1 MQPGINRIPIIRLW
15 SLLLIP
21 VQGEL
26 TDTHAEQLRHDV
38 LEEIHQAGSEGLVL
52 DVTGL
57 WMMDSHLCAVLTR
70 LAQAAALMGTRTVV
84 CGISAEIAMTIQSMG
99 LELRGVRTALT
110 LEEAL
115 HAFGVRGPPVDEDA
129 WVFRPAEPAPASLTD
144 GGSDGDRRDPGP

>member
-1 MQPGINRIPIIRLW
+1 MQPGVSRIPIIRLW
-15 SLLLIP
+15 NLLLIP

-38 LEEIHQAGSEGLVL
+38 LEEIHLAGSEGLVL

-115 HAFGVRGPPVDEDA
+115 HGFGVRGPPVDEDA
-129 WVFRPAEPAPASLTD
+129 WLLPVAPTSPTALTD
-144 GGSDGDRRDPGP
+144 GGSDGRDSGP

>member
-1 MQPGINRIPIIRLW
+1 MNHTGINRIPIIRLW
-15 SLLLIP
+15 RLLLVP

-26 TDTHAEQLRHDV
+26 TDSHAEQLRHEV
-38 LEEIHQAGSEGLVL
+38 LAEIHAAGSDGLVL

-57 WMMDSHLCAVLTR
+57 WLMDSHLCAVLTR

-84 CGISAEIAMTIQSMG
+84 CGMSADVAITIQSMG

-115 HAFGVRGPPVDEDA
+115 QSFGVMPPIDDRDGPSDA
-129 WVFRPAEPAPASLTD
+129 PISSVLNRETEA
-144 GGSDGDRRDPGP
+144 

>member
-1 MQPGINRIPIIRLW
+1 MRHDANRMPIIRLW

-26 TDTHAEQLRHDV
+26 TDSQAEQLRNDV
-38 LEEIHQAGSEGLVL
+38 LHEIHATGSDGLVL

-57 WMMDSHLCAVLTR
+57 WLMDSHLCAVLTR

-84 CGISAEIAMTIQSMG
+84 CGISADIAMTIQAMG
-99 LELRGVRTALT
+99 LEMAGVRTALT

-115 HAFGVRGPPVDEDA
+115 QGFGVSGPPTTDDTWIPELDA
-129 WVFRPAEPAPASLTD
+129 LS
-144 GGSDGDRRDPGP
+144 GGSDG

>member
-1 MQPGINRIPIIRLW
+1 MSQGITRIPIIRLW
-15 SLLLIP
+15 RLLLVP

-26 TDTHAEQLRHDV
+26 TDSHAEQLRHEV
-38 LEEIHQAGSEGLVL
+38 LAEIHATGSDGLVL

-57 WMMDSHLCAVLTR
+57 WLMDSHLCAVLTR

-84 CGISAEIAMTIQSMG
+84 CGMSADVALTIQSMG

-115 HAFGVRGPPVDEDA
+115 QSFGVQPPPTEVDDFDVA
-129 WVFRPAEPAPASLTD
+129 GAELPRELA
-144 GGSDGDRRDPGP
+144 

>member
-1 MQPGINRIPIIRLW
+1 MQPGVSRIPIIRLW
-15 SLLLIP
+15 NLLLIP

-38 LEEIHQAGSEGLVL
+38 LNEIHLAGSEGLVL

-115 HAFGVRGPPVDEDA
+115 HGFGVRGPPEVEDHAA
-129 WVFRPAEPAPASLTD
+129 WQALPNPDPILTD
-144 GGSDGDRRDPGP
+144 TSGGSDGRIPGP

>member
-1 MQPGINRIPIIRLW
+1 MESSMQPGVSRIPIIRLW
-15 SLLLIP
+15 NLLLIP

-26 TDTHAEQLRHDV
+26 TDSHAEQLRHDV
-38 LEEIHQAGSEGLVL
+38 LNEIHLAGSEGLVL

-70 LAQAAALMGTRTVV
+70 LAQAAALMGTETVV

-115 HAFGVRGPPVDEDA
+115 HGFGVRGPPTDADA
-129 WVFRPAEPAPASLTD
+129 WTLPAPEATHLPA
-144 GGSDGDRRDPGP
+144 GGSDGRNPGP

>member
-1 MQPGINRIPIIRLW
+1 MSQHVNRIPIIRLW
-15 SLLLIP
+15 RLLLVP

-26 TDTHAEQLRHDV
+26 TDSHAEQLRHEV
-38 LEEIHQAGSEGLVL
+38 LAEIHAAGSDGLVL

-57 WMMDSHLCAVLTR
+57 WLMDSHLCAVLTR

-84 CGISAEIAMTIQSMG
+84 CGMSADVAITIQSMG

-115 HAFGVRGPPVDEDA
+115 QSFGVQPPEEDLP
-129 WVFRPAEPAPASLTD
+129 VFDEPASVVTTETEA
-144 GGSDGDRRDPGP
+144 